1 MGIQDEIA
9 REWNQYTHRLK
20 LGSIKL
26 RDEEDEIV
34 WSKNKATRNLGI
46 LARIKK
52 EFLGEKTW

>member
-1 MGIQDEIA
+1 MGIQDELA

-34 WSKNKATRNLGI
+34 WSKNKATGNFTVRV
-46 LARIKK
+46 
-52 EFLGEKTW
+52 